1 MEEDGT
7 VVLTDLLTLEDV
19 LDGLKNLI
27 IFNYFLF
34 LPQGEVST
42 LIFTVLHCGASGS
55 LWKKPDLNPGPL
67 APQSGSPPM
76 SHEYKNNVFIITIK
90 QDKGTWKYVIIE

>member
-34 LPQGEVST
+34 
-42 LIFTVLHCGASGS
+42 FASGGG
-55 LWKKPDLNPGPL
+55 LYPDIYSITLRRIRIIVEEAGFEPGTAGSAVWL
-67 APQSGSPPM
+67 ASNEPR
-76 SHEYKNNVFIITIK
+76 I
-90 QDKGTWKYVIIE
+90 